1 MTVSVDKTGATEATL
16 PLFTANVILSAPSAV
31 PDKTKYSAT
40 IDGVTKS
47 AVVPEKIVFL
57 YVPFSD
63 DTEITYTYG
72 DCQPATITE
81 AITVPTTYEFT
92 LPIPAGCY
100 GVPPNSQGNIAIYVV
115 GAILLIGSVGVLTE
129 VYKHT
134 RERK

>member
-1 MTVSVDKTGATEATL
+1 MTVSVDKTGATVSFL
-16 PLFTANVILSAPSAV
+16 TANVILSAPSAV
-31 PDKTKYSAT
+31 PDNTKYSAT

-47 AVVPEKIVFL
+47 AVVPEKIVFFN
-57 YVPFSD
+57 VPFSP

-72 DCQPATITE
+72 DCSPATTTE
-81 AITVPTTYEFT
+81 AITEPTTYEFT

-115 GAILLIGSVGVLTE
+115 GAILLIGSVGVLAE